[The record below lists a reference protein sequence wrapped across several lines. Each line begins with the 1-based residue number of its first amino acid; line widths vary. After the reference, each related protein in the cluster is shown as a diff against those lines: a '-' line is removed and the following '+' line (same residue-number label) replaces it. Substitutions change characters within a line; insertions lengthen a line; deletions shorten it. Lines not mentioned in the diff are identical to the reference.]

1 MEKTHQTAERTACIL
16 HVQSKLVEGG
26 GYPRYQ
32 EQQFKLLS
40 EWDPYWFTT
49 HKTAWSFSRFIMLE
63 AYCPRLPKNVM
74 DDR

>member
-1 MEKTHQTAERTACIL
+1 MCLKILFSVHVRMEKTHQTAERTACIL

-40 EWDPYWFTT
+40 EWDPY
-49 HKTAWSFSRFIMLE
+49 
-63 AYCPRLPKNVM
+63 
-74 DDR
+74 